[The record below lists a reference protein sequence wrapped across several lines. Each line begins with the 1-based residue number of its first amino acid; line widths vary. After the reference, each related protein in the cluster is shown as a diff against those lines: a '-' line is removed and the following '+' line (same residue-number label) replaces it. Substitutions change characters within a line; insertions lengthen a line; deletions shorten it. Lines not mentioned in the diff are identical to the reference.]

1 MINRALMEKRVRKFA
16 KWLHQE
22 QKIYIDD
29 LLGKLGV
36 EEKDHR
42 RATSCIDLPNRGLNT
57 SNLNSFLNIYRFRV
71 FKKFY

>member
-1 MINRALMEKRVRKFA
+1 MEKRVRKFA

-36 EEKDHR
+36 EEKD
-42 RATSCIDLPNRGLNT
+42 
-57 SNLNSFLNIYRFRV
+57 
-71 FKKFY
+71 